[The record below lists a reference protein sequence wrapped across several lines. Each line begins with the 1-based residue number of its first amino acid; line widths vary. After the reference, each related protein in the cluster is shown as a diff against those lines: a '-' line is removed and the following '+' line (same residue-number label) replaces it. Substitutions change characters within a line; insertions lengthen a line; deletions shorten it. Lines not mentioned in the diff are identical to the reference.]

1 MTFTGILFL
10 IIATVLTAMFSIV
23 FKIFHRKDIDANQAI
38 FFNYLTAFVL
48 GVLFSLNGE
57 AVVNPLKADWLV
69 DVIILGFIF
78 MAGMVMLSAS
88 TRRVGVAISTVCSR
102 ASMVIPIIVS
112 YLLIEGS
119 AKPKW
124 LLICLVLVAMTLT
137 IWTDKPEGGHKY
149 TLLDILAPVTVFL
162 MFGASNAYLKVLQ
175 HRVTV
180 NDTAA
185 GLSEQVINSE
195 ISLVTASVFFVA
207 MIMCI
212 YSFFKKGE
220 DGKRSPLLLKNVVGG
235 VVLGFVN
242 YFCTYT
248 LMLSMKTIDSSF
260 LFPVHNIG
268 IVAIGA
274 IVGWLAFN
282 EKLRPHQVVGIVLA
296 AVSIALLCI

>member
-1 MTFTGILFL
+1 MSFTGILFL
-10 IIATVLTAMFSIV
+10 IIATILTAMFSIV

-48 GVLFSLNGE
+48 GVLFSLNGG
-57 AVVNPLKADWLV
+57 AVVNPLKADWLI

-112 YLLIEGS
+112 YLLIDGS
-119 AKPKW
+119 ARPKW

-137 IWTDKPEGGHKY
+137 IWTDKPESGHKY

-185 GLSEQVINSE
+185 GLSGQVINSE

-207 MIMCI
+207 MLMCI
-212 YSFFKKGE
+212 YSFFKKGP
-220 DGKRSPLLLKNVVGG
+220 DGRRSPLLLKNVIGG

-282 EKLRPHQVVGIVLA
+282 EKLRPHQILGIVLA
-296 AVSIALLCI
+296 AVSIAWLCL

>member
-48 GVLFSLNGE
+48 GVLFSLQGG
-57 AVVNPLKADWLV
+57 AVVNPLKSDWLI

-112 YLLIEGS
+112 YMFIEGS

-137 IWTDKPEGGHKY
+137 IWTDKPESGHKF
-149 TLLDILAPVTVFL
+149 TLLDILAPITVFL

-207 MIMCI
+207 MLMCLF
-212 YSFFKKGE
+212 SFFKKGQ
-220 DGKRSPLLLKNVVGG
+220 DGKRSPLLLKNVIGG
-235 VVLGFVN
+235 VILGFVN

-282 EKLRPHQVVGIVLA
+282 EKLKPHQVLGIVLA

>member
-1 MTFTGILFL
+1 MTLTGILFL

-124 LLICLVLVAMTLT
+124 LLIVLVLVAMTLT
-137 IWTDKPEGGHKY
+137 IWTDKPQGGHKY

-162 MFGASNAYLKVLQ
+162 MFGASNSYLKVLQ

-207 MIMCI
+207 MLMCI

-220 DGKRSPLLLKNVVGG
+220 DGKRSPLLLKNVIGG

-282 EKLRPHQVVGIVLA
+282 EKLRPHQILGIVLA

>member
-48 GVLFSLNGE
+48 GVLFSLGGGV
-57 AVVNPLKADWLV
+57 VVNPLKADWLV

-112 YLLIEGS
+112 YMFIEGS

-137 IWTDKPEGGHKY
+137 IWSDKPEGGHKY
-149 TLLDILAPVTVFL
+149 SLLDILAPVTVFL
-162 MFGASNAYLKVLQ
+162 MFGASNSYLKVLQ

-207 MIMCI
+207 MLMCI
-212 YSFFKKGE
+212 FSFFKKSE
-220 DGKRSPLLLKNVVGG
+220 DGKRSPLLLKNVMGG

-282 EKLRPHQVVGIVLA
+282 EKLKPHQVVGIVLA

>member
-1 MTFTGILFL
+1 MSITGIIFL

-23 FKIFHRKDIDANQAI
+23 FKIFHRKDIDADQAI

-48 GVLFSLNGE
+48 GVLLSLHGG
-57 AVVNPLKADWLV
+57 AVVNPLKADWLI
-69 DVIILGFIF
+69 DVIILGVIF

-124 LLICLVLVAMTLT
+124 LLIGLVLVAMTLT
-137 IWTDKPEGGHKY
+137 IWTDKPESGHKY

-207 MIMCI
+207 MLTCI

-220 DGKRSPLLLKNVVGG
+220 DGKRSPLLLKNVIGG
-235 VVLGFVN
+235 VILGFVN

-282 EKLRPHQVVGIVLA
+282 EKLRPHQILGIVLA

>member
-1 MTFTGILFL
+1 MTLAGILFL

-38 FFNYLTAFVL
+38 FFNYLTAFIL
-48 GVLFSLNGE
+48 GVMFSLQGG
-57 AVVNPLKADWLV
+57 AVVNPLKADWLI

-124 LLICLVLVAMTLT
+124 LLIVLVLVAMTLT

-149 TLLDILAPVTVFL
+149 TLLDILAPITVFL
-162 MFGASNAYLKVLQ
+162 MFGASNSYLKVLQ

-207 MIMCI
+207 MLMCI
-212 YSFFKKGE
+212 YSFFKKGP
-220 DGKRSPLLLKNVVGG
+220 DGKRSPLLLKNVTGG
-235 VVLGFVN
+235 VALGFVN

-282 EKLRPHQVVGIVLA
+282 EKLKPHQVLGIVLA

>member
-1 MTFTGILFL
+1 MSFTGILFL

-23 FKIFHRKDIDANQAI
+23 FKIFHRQNIDANQAI

-48 GVLFSLNGE
+48 GVLLSLNGE

-112 YLLIEGS
+112 YMFIEGS

-149 TLLDILAPVTVFL
+149 TLLDILAPVTVFI

-195 ISLVTASVFFVA
+195 ISLVTASVFFIA
-207 MIMCI
+207 MLMCI
-212 YSFFKKGE
+212 YSFFKKGP
-220 DGKRSPLLLKNVVGG
+220 DGKRSPLLLKNVTGG

-282 EKLRPHQVVGIVLA
+282 EKLRPHQILGIVLA

>member
-48 GVLFSLNGE
+48 GVLFSLQGG

-112 YLLIEGS
+112 YMFIDGS
-119 AKPKW
+119 DKPKW

-137 IWTDKPEGGHKY
+137 IWTDKPESGHKY

-162 MFGASNAYLKVLQ
+162 MFGASNSYLKVLQ

-207 MIMCI
+207 MLMCI
-212 YSFFKKGE
+212 FSFFKKGS

-235 VVLGFVN
+235 VILGFVN
-242 YFCTYT
+242 YFCTFT

-282 EKLRPHQVVGIVLA
+282 EKLKPHQVVGIVLA

>member
-48 GVLFSLNGE
+48 GVLFSLRGG
-57 AVVNPLKADWLV
+57 AVVNPLKADWLI

-112 YLLIEGS
+112 YMFIDGS

-207 MIMCI
+207 MLMCLF
-212 YSFFKKGE
+212 SFFKKGA
-220 DGKRSPLLLKNVVGG
+220 DGKRSPLLLKNVIGG
-235 VVLGFVN
+235 VALGFVN

-248 LMLSMKTIDSSF
+248 LMLSMKTID
-260 LFPVHNIG
+260 
-268 IVAIGA
+268 
-274 IVGWLAFN
+274 
-282 EKLRPHQVVGIVLA
+282 
-296 AVSIALLCI
+296 

>member
-1 MTFTGILFL
+1 MSFTGILFL

-23 FKIFHRKDIDANQAI
+23 FKIFHRQNIDANQAI

-112 YLLIEGS
+112 YMFIEGS
-119 AKPKW
+119 VKPKW

-149 TLLDILAPVTVFL
+149 TLLDILAPVTVFI
-162 MFGASNAYLKVLQ
+162 MFGASNSYLKVLQ

-195 ISLVTASVFFVA
+195 ISLVTASVFFIA
-207 MIMCI
+207 MLMCI
-212 YSFFKKGE
+212 FSFFKKGQ

-282 EKLRPHQVVGIVLA
+282 EKLRPHQVLGIVLA

>member
-23 FKIFHRKDIDANQAI
+23 FKIFHKKNIDANQAI

-48 GVLFSLNGE
+48 GVLFSLQGG
-57 AVVNPLKADWLV
+57 AVVNPLKADWLI

-78 MAGMVMLSAS
+78 MSGMVMLSAS

-112 YLLIEGS
+112 YMFIEGS

-124 LLICLVLVAMTLT
+124 LLICLVLVAMILT
-137 IWTDKPEGGHKY
+137 IWTDKPESGHKF
-149 TLLDILAPVTVFL
+149 TLLDILAPITVFL

-180 NDTAA
+180 NDTAE

-207 MIMCI
+207 MLMCLF
-212 YSFFKKGE
+212 SFFKKGQ
-220 DGKRSPLLLKNVVGG
+220 DGKRSPLLLKNVIGG
-235 VVLGFVN
+235 VILGFVN

-282 EKLRPHQVVGIVLA
+282 EKLKPHQVLGIVLA